1 MLVATVEFVA
11 LNLKE
16 VDNYGELFNIY
27 QQETKFPLKQ
37 MTMFLR
43 NSSYK
48 VSLKKALG
56 RREKFCLIKIDTYS
70 FM

>member
-16 VDNYGELFNIY
+16 VDNYGEFFHIY

-43 NSSYK
+43 NSTYK

-56 RREKFCLIKIDTYS
+56 R
-70 FM
+70 